1 MLHASLSPYP
11 ETNRNSKAP
20 RRNPNVRRNKGRSG
34 GNPWLSSG
42 VICIVFALS
51 YTGCFR
57 QTIGIRYVP
66 NENYD
71 NDMNVLLSH
80 SPWKLQLNIAMVAP
94 TDP

>member
-20 RRNPNVRRNKGRSG
+20 RRNPNVRLNKGRSG
-34 GNPWLSSG
+34 GNPWLSSR
-42 VICIVFALS
+42 VICIHPIVYWVFP
-51 YTGCFR
+51 TND
-57 QTIGIRYVP
+57 RYAH

-80 SPWKLQLNIAMVAP
+80 SPWKLQLNIATVA